1 MSETGNGGTIVLPA
15 VADLPQAQGL
25 KTQLEQTGGAATID
39 ASQVQRVSSP
49 FLQVL
54 LAGAAAAAKNGAAMV
69 IAEPSPEFLETVSVL
84 GLKTALG
91 LV

>member
-1 MSETGNGGTIVLPA
+1 MSDTGNGGTIVLPA

-25 KTQLEQTGGAATID
+25 KAQLERAGGAITVD

-49 FLQVL
+49 YLQVL
-54 LAGAAAAAKNGAAMV
+54 LAGAAAAMKNGAAMT
-69 IAEPSPEFLETVSVL
+69 ITEPSAEFLETVSVL